1 MLLTC
6 GNHEVLKLWD
16 VETGNCKHTF
26 GERTPVVTLCAW
38 FPDSKRLVSGS
49 SDPKNCIY
57 TWDLNGNELEAWKR
71 GRLPKVSDR
80 AVTLDG
86 DHLISVFHEKE
97 IRIYKFRTKSEQII
111 SEENAITSLFVSR
124 DG

>member
-1 MLLTC
+1 MKSSNY
-6 GNHEVLKLWD
+6 GMWRQ
-16 VETGNCKHTF
+16 ETASTH
-26 GERTPVVTLCAW
+26 
-38 FPDSKRLVSGS
+38 LVSGPLLS
-49 SDPKNCIY
+49 PCVLGFLIQ
-57 TWDLNGNELEAWKR
+57 R
-71 GRLPKVSDR
+71 GWSLVALTQKIVSTHGTSMAMSWR
-80 AVTLDG
+80 RGKGGGCLRSQTVAVTLDG